1 MSKQRVLHCITVYNG
16 RQFVP
21 RAIASAMRM
30 AKASKA
36 AEVDV
41 LILDDASPE
50 PGWSEELEQICRE
63 AGAIYYR
70 TPRNLG
76 IPRNVSLGLLA
87 AVEHGYDYVTINNS
101 DVIFPKTLVDTML
114 PIAAQPRM
122 GAVTAWSNN
131 VSIYSIP
138 NEDPDKYLADQ
149 DVVDRVCDVCT
160 ATFLHDAVNIPAGI
174 SFCIMMPTA
183 VVRDVGIMD
192 PCFGRGYCE
201 ETDWSLRCL
210 AAGYRLCLAP
220 AAFVYHQGRGSNQ
233 AAGLVSAGA
242 TTVPANE
249 AIIDMR
255 YPSFRRDVDAF
266 ISSKKME
273 GLWSRMQDA
282 IVSDVASREGYDINV
297 GWMDSLAKSA
307 GALVSLRADA
317 AGLHGTV
324 SALGFSTRIDLP
336 GTDPMQHLQSKLGGT
351 PRLVRISDRRAVPES
366 MEAAI
371 LGSAEKVVPYRYP
384 SRV

>member
-1 MSKQRVLHCITVYNG
+1 MKKQRVLHCITVYNG

-30 AKASKA
+30 ARASQA
-36 AEVDV
+36 DVDV

-50 PGWSEELEQICRE
+50 PGWSEELEQICLE

-76 IPRNVSLGLLA
+76 IPRNVSLGLLTA
-87 AVEHGYDYVTINNS
+87 LEHDYDYVTINNS
-101 DVIFPKTLVDTML
+101 DVIFPKTLIDAML
-114 PIAAQPRM
+114 PIAAQPKM

-138 NEDPDKYLADQ
+138 NDDPDEHLADQ

-160 ATFLHDAVNIPAGI
+160 ATFMHDAVDIPAGI

-220 AAFVYHQGRGSNQ
+220 AVFVYHQGRGSNQ

-255 YPSFRRDVDAF
+255 YPNFRQEVDAF
-266 ISSKKME
+266 IKSRKME
-273 GLWSRMQDA
+273 SLWSRVQEA
-282 IVSDVASREGYDINV
+282 IVGDVARRNGYDINI
-297 GWMDSLAKSA
+297 GWMDSPTHSK
-307 GALVSLRADA
+307 GALVNLRADA
-317 AGLHGTV
+317 AGLYGAV
-324 SALGFSTRIDLP
+324 SALGFSTRIDFT
-336 GTDPMQHLQSKLGGT
+336 GTDPMQHLKSRFGGA
-351 PRLVRISDRRAVPES
+351 PSLLRVSDRQAVPES
-366 MEAAI
+366 LEAAL